1 MKRIYLY
8 RALCLLLPAALCL
21 GACQQEELFEDSRP
35 GALGEGMAL
44 RFSSDPMQ
52 EYTVTTRSSDAKE
65 NDEKEIHS
73 LHIFFFTAEGDW
85 LTGSYLTGYTGMTG
99 AITEGGYIA
108 PSRGSTLLKIDQQ
121 GFTDSEAAKH
131 VTVYAVAN
139 VETYLFRDLDTQ
151 GRPTVLNVE
160 GKTPKEALEA
170 LVYKPEQFIFTTL
183 PETGMPMAGSKVVD
197 LTDSGE
203 GDVNA
208 EKRTVLLKAL
218 MARIDVNLKI
228 DSEISE
234 GNLPSL
240 LLTEWKAYNLPTQ
253 VAFTT
258 AGDGGTTALT
268 EESKTER
275 SVRGTQYI
283 YNRQNSIALSF
294 YMFENVQ
301 QPQKSI
307 TYPADIEDYQKQRYK
322 PELANENAAYIE
334 FNTQYTTYNNATYT
348 VYYTLYLGANH
359 TNDFEVHRNHQYKNN
374 ITIKGLTSQETVG
387 DGSKYTY
394 DARVNIEDETDN
406 KYYISMLRERNHDAH
421 FCVTPMDVYLFAPET
436 ASPTMKVEFV
446 GNTDMTAD
454 NKPWIRMEKV
464 PAANMQAGDLPSGWT
479 TDDHLIAG
487 GNFTAGHGKRKYF
500 TTDLVTNTLAE
511 TGMSVE
517 ITANR
522 DRVYFYI
529 DENLSDSQER
539 TATVRLT
546 YYEGEQVIS
555 TRTLDIVQTYF
566 RRVDVVETYDRPGN
580 IGTGYATDYFRPE
593 TYFYM
598 EAYEEYLDHYD
609 PLDAHH
615 TEQMYPGL
623 PWGLNGSE
631 INDRC
636 NVRVSFDD
644 LWYLDWLG
652 DRHNE
657 SESFTIEA
665 QNNYYQGFEFTN
677 EIMERFALIVKM
689 DLNST
694 PESAIEYC
702 FNRNKRN
709 EEGGVDEA
717 DRKYFLPGITQMEE
731 ALSQYYSAYE
741 EFQDN
746 FYWSSSAGKERRGLG
761 IYTYPEDDQRA
772 RATRVNRYNA
782 IDNDGNLYIGSDWNE
797 KFEDF
802 RYTNTSGGYAGGGST
817 RRTGV
822 NHRIRAFRVDLNP
835 VE

>member
-121 GFTDSEAAKH
+121 GFTTPADAQSA
-131 VTVYAVAN
+131 TVYAVAN
-139 VETYLFRDLDTQ
+139 VEPSLFRELDSN
-151 GRPTVLNVE
+151 GRPTILDVE

-359 TNDFEVHRNHQYKNN
+359 TNDFEVRRNHQYKNN

-421 FCVTPMDVYLFAPET
+421 FCVTPMDVYLFAP
-436 ASPTMKVEFV
+436 ASVSPSMTVEFV
-446 GNTDMTAD
+446 DNTDMTAD
-454 NKPWIRMEKV
+454 NNPWIRMEKV
-464 PAANMQAGDLPSGWT
+464 PAENMQNGTLPFGWT

-487 GNFTAGHGKRKYF
+487 EDFTAGHGKRKYF

-511 TGMSVE
+511 TGKRVE

-546 YYEGEQVIS
+546 YYEGDQVVS

-566 RRVDVVETYDRPGN
+566 RRVDVREEYKR
-580 IGTGYATDYFRPE
+580 YFGLIELNSYYRDVS
-593 TYFYM
+593 FYM

-609 PLDAHH
+609 PLDNHH
-615 TEQMYPGL
+615 AEQMFSGL
-623 PWGLNGSE
+623 PWGLSGVDIS
-631 INDRC
+631 DVK
-636 NVRVSFDD
+636 VRVSG
-644 LWYLDWLG
+644 LWYEG
-652 DRHNE
+652 DIAGQIYYDQTSNE
-657 SESFTIEA
+657 TIKSED
-665 QNNYYQGFEFTN
+665 NYYQGLEFTN
-677 EIMERFALIVKM
+677 AIMEDQGLIVKM
-689 DLNST
+689 NLNST
-694 PESAIEYC
+694 PESAVEYC

-709 EEGGVDEA
+709 TKGEVDEA
-717 DRKYFLPGITQMEE
+717 DRKYFLPGIRQMEK
-731 ALSQYYSAYE
+731 ALSQYYQIYG

-746 FYWSSSAGKERRGLG
+746 FYWSSSAGKTGRNGVYQDL
-761 IYTYPEDDQRA
+761 TRA
-772 RATRVNRYNA
+772 RATRINRYVA
-782 IDNDGNLYIGSDWNE
+782 IDEDNNRDLYIESNE
-797 KFEDF
+797 NKNYEDF
-802 RYTNTSGGYAGGGST
+802 EYTNTSGDYTGGGST
-817 RRTGV
+817 LRTGV